1 MLGNREN
8 VAVVQNNVERKF
20 RNSILCTTPQ
30 SLAGVHC
37 SSACSNGANIG
48 ERKTR
53 TQSEFCTWQNSV
65 RGKSPKMCTQCTSP
79 WDGQTSA
86 KFGWPPSVQWRSE
99 DAKPVEFV
107 GGVNRSQTLVGRSSP
122 YSEDTFRR
130 YCCSTSFFSDCLYM
144 PQLRTHS
151 PTKLCDGAQMANFCV
166 LYFSEPRAALSNTA
180 STWQRYCTVL

>member
-130 YCCSTSFFSDCLYM
+130 YCCSTSFFLIVYTCLSCEHTARQSYATV
-144 PQLRTHS
+144 RRW
-151 PTKLCDGAQMANFCV
+151 PTF
-166 LYFSEPRAALSNTA
+166 A
-180 STWQRYCTVL
+180 SCISASRVQH